1 MQFPLGF
8 QEKIIELL
16 GEEEAQL
23 FFQSYETERAYGLRR
38 NPLKIDESAFL
49 SKMPFAL
56 EPVPWTKEG
65 YYYQGEI
72 DQPGKHPYHEAGL
85 YYIQEPSAM
94 SVVEELDPQPGEV
107 ICDLCAAPGGKS
119 TQIAGRMQGQGLLV
133 SNEIIPSRAKI
144 LSQNI
149 ERMGVKNAVVLN
161 ETMERMEGFFPSFF
175 DRMVVDAP
183 CSGEGMFR
191 KNEEAVKEWSTQ
203 QVLFCAE
210 RQAMILNCAATM
222 LKPGGILVYSTC
234 TFSPE
239 ENELQI
245 EAFLQDHPE
254 FDLLATKRL
263 WPHKV
268 KGEGHFVAKL
278 QKRAD
283 AANSVRKIP
292 GVSAVQASA
301 LTEWKAFCKRILNI
315 QLDGIPVA
323 FGEHLYLVPEGM
335 RSLEKMKVVR
345 PGLHLGENKKN
356 RFEPSHALAL
366 ALQPSQVEQS
376 YALDSKEEEELY
388 LQGNTL
394 HCEGSL
400 NGWTLVTVDGFS
412 LGWGKAQG
420 GILKNHYPK
429 GLRRTI

>member
-1 MQFPLGF
+1 MQFPIEF
-8 QEKIIELL
+8 QEKMTALL
-16 GEEEAQL
+16 GEKEAPQ
-23 FFQSYETERAYGLRR
+23 FFQSYETARAYGLRR
-38 NPLKIDESAFL
+38 NPLKTDETTFL
-49 SKMPFAL
+49 NKMPFAL
-56 EPVPWTKEG
+56 EPVSWAKEG

-94 SVVEELDPQPGEV
+94 SVVEELDPQPGEIV
-107 ICDLCAAPGGKS
+107 CDLCAAPGGKS
-119 TQIAGRMQGQGLLV
+119 TQIAGRMQGEGLLV
-133 SNEIIPSRAKI
+133 SNEIISSRAKI

-149 ERMGVKNAVVLN
+149 ERMGVRNAVVLN
-161 ETMERMEGFFPSFF
+161 ETMERMEQFFPSFF

-191 KNEEAVKEWSTQ
+191 KNEEAVKEWSPE

-222 LKPGGILVYSTC
+222 LKQGGTLVYSTC

-245 EAFLQDHPE
+245 EGFLQAHSDFQLE
-254 FDLLATKRL
+254 ETKRL

-278 QKRAD
+278 RKSNEAD
-283 AANSVRKIP
+283 EKIKKYP
-292 GVSAVQASA
+292 PIKPVQASA
-301 LTEWKAFCKRILNI
+301 LTEWKAFCTKNLRAELP
-315 QLDGIPVA
+315 GIPIA
-323 FGEHLYLVPEGM
+323 FGEHLYLVPKQM
-335 RSLEKMKVVR
+335 RSMDKMKVVR

-366 ALQPSQVEQS
+366 ALRPEEAVQCHPLETLEVTQS
-376 YALDSKEEEELY
+376 Y
-388 LQGNTL
+388 LQGNTVECDDGL
-394 HCEGSL
+394 K
-400 NGWTLVTVDGFS
+400 GWTLLTVDGFS
-412 LGWGKAQG
+412 IGWGKAQDG
-420 GILKNHYPK
+420 FLRNHYPK
-429 GLRRTI
+429 GLRRC

>member
-8 QEKIIELL
+8 EEKIIELL
-16 GEEEAQL
+16 GKEEAQL
-23 FFQSYETERAYGLRR
+23 FFQSYDEERVYGLRR
-38 NPLKIDESAFL
+38 NPLKADQETFL
-49 SKMPFAL
+49 NKMPFDLA
-56 EPVPWTKEG
+56 PVPWVTEG
-65 YYYQGEI
+65 YYYHGETE
-72 DQPGKHPYHEAGL
+72 QPGKHPYHEAGV

-94 SVVEELDPQPGEV
+94 AVVEELDPQPGEV

-161 ETMERMEGFFPSFF
+161 ETMERMEGFFPCFF

-191 KNEEAVKEWSTQ
+191 KNPEAMKEWSPE

-234 TFSPE
+234 TFSKE
-239 ENELQI
+239 ENELQM

-254 FDLLATKRL
+254 FELLATKRL
-263 WPHKV
+263 WPHQV

-283 AANSVRKIP
+283 APDSARKIS

-301 LTEWKAFCKRILNI
+301 LTEWKAFCKRTLNT
-315 QLDGIPVA
+315 QLTGTPIA

-366 ALQPSQVEQS
+366 ALHPSEVEQS

-388 LQGNTL
+388 LQGNTID
-394 HCEGSL
+394 CEGSL
-400 NGWTLVTVDGFS
+400 NGWALVTVDGFS

-420 GILKNHYPK
+420 GVLKNHYPK